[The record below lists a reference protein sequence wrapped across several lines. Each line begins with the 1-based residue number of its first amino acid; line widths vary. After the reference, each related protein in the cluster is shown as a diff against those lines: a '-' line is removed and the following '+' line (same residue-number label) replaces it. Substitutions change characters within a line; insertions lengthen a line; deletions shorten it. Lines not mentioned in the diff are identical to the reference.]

1 MPQLHAFRWQWLVA
15 AIGFIGGLIASEALW
30 ADPTLDLEPIVD
42 GLSVDEALLGG
53 IIGGVIADIGTRF
66 ATHNWPFSRRTTA

>member
-1 MPQLHAFRWQWLVA
+1 MVSDRLTPHTSGRRSHRSR
-15 AIGFIGGLIASEALW
+15 GLIASEAIW

-53 IIGGVIADIGTRF
+53 VIGGVIADIATRF
-66 ATHNWPFSRRTTA
+66 STHAWPFTRRSPA